1 LKYSNKRFKLLY
13 KTIVYGFHTV
23 ISKGKKTNGDSNK
36 KVRDRLLD
44 SAEELFCER
53 GFSDVSIR
61 DIAAV
66 ADCNIASVNYYFGGK
81 EKLYR
86 EVWRRHL
93 ITMRDNRIA
102 SINKIMSKNGSKPKL
117 EDLLRSFAE
126 AFLGPLVDEN
136 KTRRLSKLM
145 AREWIDYH
153 LPVNMFLDDIITPTL
168 NAMRGALLRIC
179 PGIDESKVPF
189 IVISI
194 VGQLLH
200 MLHVKAIFQQIDEA
214 ALPKFDLAQAIEHI
228 VEFSTAGIRIYAKG
242 TCE

>member
-1 LKYSNKRFKLLY
+1 
-13 KTIVYGFHTV
+13 VV
-23 ISKGKKTNGDSNK
+23 SKGKNTNGDSNK
-36 KVRDRLLD
+36 NVRDRLLD

-61 DIAAV
+61 DIAAS

-81 EKLYR
+81 EKLYH

-102 SINKIMSKNGSKPKL
+102 SINKVMSQNGSKPKL

-126 AFLGPLVDEN
+126 AFIGPLADEN

-153 LPVNMFLDDIITPTL
+153 LPVNMFLDDIIAPTL
-168 NAMRGALLRIC
+168 NAMRSALVRIC
-179 PGIDESKVPF
+179 PGLDESKVPF
-189 IVISI
+189 VVMSI

-200 MLHVKAIFQQIDEA
+200 VLHVKAIFQEINET
-214 ALPKFDLAQAIEHI
+214 ALPKFDLAQAIDHI
-228 VEFSTAGIRIYAKG
+228 VKFSVAGIRIYTKG
-242 TCE
+242 KNE